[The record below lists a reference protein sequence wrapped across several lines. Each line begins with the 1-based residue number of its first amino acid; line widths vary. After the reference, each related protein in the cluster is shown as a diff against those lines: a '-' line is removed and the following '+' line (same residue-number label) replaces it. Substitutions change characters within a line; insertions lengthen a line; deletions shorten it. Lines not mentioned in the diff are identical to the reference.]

1 MPQHRAR
8 QRLDL
13 DILERG
19 ALHLGE
25 VADLRLGEADVLEI
39 PGAHLRQAL
48 PDLGLAEAIV
58 LAVPVVEPDRHLA
71 RGGIAAPQP
80 ASSTADRNW
89 RVRSFCGAVKIRSGG
104 PCSAILPA

>member
-39 PGAHLRQAL
+39 PGAQLRQA
-48 PDLGLAEAIV
+48 I
-58 LAVPVVEPDRHLA
+58 R
-71 RGGIAAPQP
+71 IS
-80 ASSTADRNW
+80 ASLR
-89 RVRSFCGAVKIRSGG
+89 R
-104 PCSAILPA
+104 